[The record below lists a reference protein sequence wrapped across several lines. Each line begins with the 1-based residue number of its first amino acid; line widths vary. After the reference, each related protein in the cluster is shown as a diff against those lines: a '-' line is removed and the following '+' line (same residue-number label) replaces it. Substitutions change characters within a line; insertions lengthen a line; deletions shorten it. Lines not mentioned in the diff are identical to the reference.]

1 MNSSL
6 PIWQIHPPIVETL
19 RSGNRLVLVA
29 PTGSGKTTQVP
40 QMLLD
45 AGLAD
50 NPYSPP
56 TARRSRKIVVL
67 QPRRVAART
76 VAARVA
82 WERGVRLG
90 AEVGYQI
97 RFDDQTSLGTRI
109 CYITEGILLRWL
121 QDDRRLSDVG
131 IILFDE
137 FHERN
142 LLSDVALALVKQLQQ
157 TQRPELK
164 MVVMSATLDAE
175 PVAEYLDSV
184 GQAYS
189 RPEEKASGTGR
200 TGGTPVLLSEGQSF
214 PVEVC
219 YLDRKDERPITEQA
233 ADVVERIV
241 NAGEPGDVLVFMPGM
256 AEINAALGAI
266 RASRPGERIALIPL
280 HGDLPPEEQDLA
292 FQPNPLRKIVVATN
306 VAETSVTIDGIRHV
320 VDGGLARVARY
331 DAERGISTLFVEEI
345 SRASAEQR
353 RGRAGRTA
361 PGTCYRLWTE
371 SGQLNRSERNTP
383 EIQRSD
389 LAEVVLL
396 LHSLGIKRA
405 AEFDWLDKPDP
416 QAVERA
422 ERLLRTLGALDCARP
437 EPTPDPSQE
446 GNSMRTPPG
455 FLPSLGGAGSG
466 WLTSIDPRGAD
477 YSDLTAIGRQM
488 LRLPM
493 HPRYSRMLVEAAK
506 HGCVPAAALCAAL
519 VSGRDLLM
527 RLGRDDRHVVEAREL
542 FEASQES
549 DFFTLMRAY
558 QFAKNSN
565 FSVEQCRRYGIHAQ
579 TARQVDQTFEQI
591 MQLAERNGLVGS
603 RGAKVE
609 AEGTA
614 AGQPSAARG
623 QPGTDQGLRARSNV
637 ESGNLKPSGDPL
649 LKCIMAG
656 FIDQLCLRR
665 SQGTLE
671 CDLTEGRHGS
681 LMRESVVQ
689 NASLF
694 VAATIREVQSRTSE
708 TLTLLGLATAVK
720 REWIEEM
727 FPDQIATAVE
737 HLFDRTHKRVAAVKL
752 VRFQDLVI
760 HHEHQRDVDPGASGR
775 CLAEANR
782 KGWFELPL
790 LNHDVKQFIAR
801 VNLVCAAL
809 PELEFP
815 PLDDAAITEC
825 LARAFHGLTLV
836 KEAQATHL
844 RDELLKHLAKEQRD
858 WLDELAPQT
867 VPWPDGRKLKLLYAE
882 HARNEEGKPNP
893 PELQVKL
900 HECFA
905 LRDHPKVCEGKLPV
919 KFWLCAPDGKRMEAT
934 SDWPGFKSNNYPK
947 LKAALQRK
955 YPGVGWL

>member
-1 MNSSL
+1 
-6 PIWQIHPPIVETL
+6 VDAL
-19 RSGNRLVLVA
+19 RSANRLVLVA

-45 AGLAD
+45 AFPEGVPHSTTTLQR
-50 NPYSPP
+50 PP
-56 TARRSRKIVVL
+56 KIVVL

-109 CYITEGILLRWL
+109 CYVTEGILLRWL
-121 QDDRRLSDVG
+121 QDDRTLSDVG

-142 LLSDVALALVKQLQQ
+142 LLSDVSLALVKHLQV
-157 TQRPELK
+157 TRRPDLK

-175 PVAEYLDSV
+175 PVAEYLDDA
-184 GQAYS
+184 GQHS
-189 RPEEKASGTGR
+189 HRPEEEAAASVM
-200 TGGTPVLLSEGQSF
+200 GGKGPTPVLLSEGRSF
-214 PVEVC
+214 PVRVH

-241 NAGEPGDVLVFMPGM
+241 NAGEPGDLLVFMPGM
-256 AEINAALGAI
+256 AEINATLGAI
-266 RASRPGERIALIPL
+266 RAGRPAERLALIPL
-280 HGDLPPEEQDLA
+280 HGDLPADEQDLA
-292 FQPNPLRKIVVATN
+292 FQPNPLRKVVVATN
-306 VAETSVTIDGIRHV
+306 VAETSVTIDGIEHV
-320 VDGGLARVARY
+320 VDSGLARVARY
-331 DAERGISTLFVEEI
+331 DAERGISTLMVEEI

-353 RGRAGRTA
+353 KGRAGRTA

-371 SGQLNRSERNTP
+371 SGQLNRPERNTP

-405 AEFDWLDKPDP
+405 AEFDWLDKPDR

-422 ERLLRTLGALDCARP
+422 EKLLRTLGALRSASP
-437 EPTPDPSQE
+437 GPTLDPSQE
-446 GNSMRTPPG
+446 VNWTGAPIEARSANDDLRASKQPG
-455 FLPSLGGAGSG
+455 SIGYRGSPI
-466 WLTSIDPRGAD
+466 TST
-477 YSDLTAIGRQM
+477 DLTPVGRQM

-493 HPRYSRMLVEAAK
+493 HPRYSRMLIEAAK

-519 VSGRDLLM
+519 VSGRDLMM
-527 RLGRDDRHVVEAREL
+527 RLGRDDQHIAEAREL

-558 QFAKNSN
+558 QFAKNCN
-565 FSVEQCRRYGIHAQ
+565 FGVEQCRRYGIHAQ

-591 MQLAERNGLVGS
+591 LQLAANNGLIGS
-603 RGAKVE
+603 RPAEGEAQGAAGGQSQPMTEPGAATKLKVE
-609 AEGTA
+609 
-614 AGQPSAARG
+614 S
-623 QPGTDQGLRARSNV
+623 RS
-637 ESGNLKPSGDPL
+637 SKPADDPL
-649 LKCIMAG
+649 LKCILAG
-656 FIDQLCLRR
+656 FVDQLCLRR

-671 CDLTEGRHGS
+671 CDMTEGRHGS

-689 NASLF
+689 NALLF
-694 VAATIREVQSRTSE
+694 VAATIREVQSRSSE

-727 FPDQIATAVE
+727 CPDRLDTSVE

-752 VRFQDLVI
+752 VRFEDLVI
-760 HHEHQRDVDPGASGR
+760 HHEHQREVDPAASGR

-790 LNHDVKQFIAR
+790 LNHEVKQFMAR
-801 VNLVCAAL
+801 VNLVCAAM

-815 PLDDAAITEC
+815 PLDDRAVANC
-825 LARAFHGLTLV
+825 LARAFRGLTLV

-844 RDELLKHLAKEQRD
+844 RDEMLTHLAKEQLD
-858 WLDELAPQT
+858 WLDELAPLT
-867 VPWPDGRKLKLLYAE
+867 VAWPDGRKFKLLYTD
-882 HARNEEGKPNP
+882 HARAEAGEPNP
-893 PELQVKL
+893 PEMQVKL
-900 HECFA
+900 HECFP
-905 LRDHPKVCEGKLPV
+905 LKEHPKICEGRLPV
-919 KFWLCAPDGKRMEAT
+919 KLWLCAPDGKRLESTMN
-934 SDWPGFKSNNYPK
+934 WPTFKTNSYPK
-947 LKAALQRK
+947 LKPALQRK